1 VHLGF
6 WYGPAV
12 PVDVRDEEGGIRILT
27 LARPPANA
35 LDAELIAEL
44 GEATRAAGTDER
56 VRAVILRGN
65 DRFFSG
71 GLDLKKMA
79 GGEAPRVSEFG
90 YGDGIGAL
98 WTLPKPTIAEVRGH
112 AIAGGAILLLACDFR
127 ISARGVHKIGLNET
141 PIGLAF
147 PPGAFE
153 ISRLAIAHTHFGR
166 AILEGELYSPE
177 EALRVGYLQEL
188 VDPDRLS
195 ARCLELA
202 RKVATFPAG
211 AYAYNKAML
220 QKPALERCMNEP
232 EADKQRRFEV
242 WTSEETLN
250 AFLARAQGLSK
261 K

>member
-1 VHLGF
+1 VQI
-6 WYGPAV
+6 
-12 PVDVRDEEGGIRILT
+12 DVRDEEGGVRILT
-27 LARPPANA
+27 LNRPPANA
-35 LDAELIAEL
+35 FDAELIADL
-44 GEATRAAGTDER
+44 GEAARAAGAAKE
-56 VRAVILRGN
+56 VRAVIVRGN

-79 GGEAPRVSEFG
+79 GGEAPKVSDFG

-127 ISARGVHKIGLNET
+127 ISAAGSHKIGLNET

-153 ISRLAIAHTHFGR
+153 ISRLGLRHAQFGR
-166 AILEGELYSPE
+166 AILEGELCEPAR
-177 EALRVGYLQEL
+177 ALEMGYLHEI
-188 VDPDRLS
+188 VPPDRLS
-195 ARCLELA
+195 DRCLELA
-202 RKVATFPAG
+202 KKVAQYPAG

-220 QKPALERCMNEP
+220 QKPALERCLNEP
-232 EADKQRRFEV
+232 EAEKQRRSEV

-250 AFLARAQGLSK
+250 AFLSRAAGLSK